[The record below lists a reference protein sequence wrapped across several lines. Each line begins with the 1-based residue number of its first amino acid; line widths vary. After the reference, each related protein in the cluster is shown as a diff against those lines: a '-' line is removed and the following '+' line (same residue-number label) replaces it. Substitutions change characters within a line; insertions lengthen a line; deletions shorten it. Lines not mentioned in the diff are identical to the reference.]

1 MSYLSQSFDSLFGK
15 LENFVTTKTV
25 VGDAITMGEVIILPL
40 VDVSFGVGAGAG
52 ESVEKEKSN
61 NGAGGGGAGAKITP
75 SAVLV
80 INGGNVQL
88 VSVKAQDS
96 ISKLIDLA
104 PGVINRISS
113 MFGKGKDQECECK
126 DQECGCKDQ
135 ECGCNEDTNE

>member
-1 MSYLSQSFDSLFGK
+1 MSNLSQSFDSLFGK

-25 VGDAITMGEVIILPL
+25 VGDAITMGDVIIVPL

-52 ESVEKEKSN
+52 EGTEAS
-61 NGAGGGGAGAKITP
+61 GASGGGGGGGAGAKITP

-88 VSVKAQDS
+88 VNVKEQDS

-104 PGVINRISS
+104 PGVINKISS
-113 MFGKGKDQECECK
+113 MFGKHEDEECECK
-126 DQECGCKDQ
+126 
-135 ECGCNEDTNE
+135 EDTPVDL